1 LDDLAQYLPEI
12 KAGLEAAVLY
22 GTARL
27 AYDPEMQ
34 IYGKTGTCSEDGAR
48 LGWFV
53 SYAQDQQPRYVAVVL
68 LRGGRM
74 MFGPHAAEIA
84 GHFYREVLHREH
96 IATEASRLASPVRQS
111 LP

>member
-1 LDDLAQYLPEI
+1 
-12 KAGLEAAVLY
+12 V
-22 GTARL
+22 
-27 AYDPEMQ
+27 Q

-74 MFGPHAAEIA
+74 VFGPHAAEIA
-84 GHFYREVLHREH
+84 GRFYREVLHKER
-96 IATEASRLASPVRQS
+96 ITTQASQQVP
-111 LP
+111 PGK